1 MEEKQMIFTVIAL
14 VIGAAILCGGL
25 YYLAKEKEDRESRK
39 IYIITAVV
47 GAVILAGAILMA
59 LR

>member
-1 MEEKQMIFTVIAL
+1 MIFTVIAL